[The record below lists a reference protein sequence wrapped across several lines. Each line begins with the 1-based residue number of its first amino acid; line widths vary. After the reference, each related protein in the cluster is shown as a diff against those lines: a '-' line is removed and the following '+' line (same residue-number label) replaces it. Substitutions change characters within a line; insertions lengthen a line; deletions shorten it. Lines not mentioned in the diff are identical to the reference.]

1 MKFLEINQYSGGYYV
16 PKSKEDI
23 KVDERRKY
31 LKRLYYGKGLIDI
44 DSIVTVEPE
53 GRYDEETLEF
63 THNIY
68 CIYFK
73 NSNTKVYTDDEGY
86 NLIKECCLN
95 DNYNSKFIGLQ

>member
-1 MKFLEINQYSGGYYV
+1 MKFLEINQYSAGYYV

-73 NSNTKVYTDDEGY
+73 NSNTKVYTDDGGY
-86 NLIKECCLN
+86 DLIKECCLN
-95 DNYNSKFIGLQ
+95 ENDNSKFIGLQ